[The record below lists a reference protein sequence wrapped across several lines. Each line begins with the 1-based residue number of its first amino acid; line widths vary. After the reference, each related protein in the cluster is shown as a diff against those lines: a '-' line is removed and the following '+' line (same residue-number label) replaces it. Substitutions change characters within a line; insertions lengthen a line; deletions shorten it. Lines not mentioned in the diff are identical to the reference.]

1 VGSDVFAAQ
10 YQQAPVPPGGAMI
23 KRQWLRYY
31 GRADLPER
39 AYRTKVIQSWDTAAK
54 DGAQNDWSVCTT
66 WLVVNKERYY
76 LLDLTRGRYEYPRLR
91 ETAIALAQRHK
102 PDVVLV
108 EDTSVGTALAQE
120 LKKILTRPVK
130 PISVDRDKVGRL
142 YVHQAKFEAGLVL
155 FPEGARFLPELETEL
170 LSFPQAKHDD
180 QVDSITQ
187 ALSHK
192 PGGYDIAAW
201 ST

>member
-1 VGSDVFAAQ
+1 
-10 YQQAPVPPGGAMI
+10 M
-23 KRQWLRYY
+23 
-31 GRADLPER
+31 
-39 AYRTKVIQSWDTAAK
+39 
-54 DGAQNDWSVCTT
+54 
-66 WLVVNKERYY
+66 
-76 LLDLTRGRYEYPRLR
+76 
-91 ETAIALAQRHK
+91 
-102 PDVVLV
+102 
-108 EDTSVGTALAQE
+108 AQE

-155 FPEGARFLPELETEL
+155 FPERAPFLPELETEL

-192 PGGYDIAAW
+192 PGGYDGTMAW
-201 ST
+201 ATT

>member
-1 VGSDVFAAQ
+1 DVFAAQ

-31 GRADLPER
+31 GNAALPER
-39 AYRTKVIQSWDTAAK
+39 TYRTKVIQSWDTAAK

-66 WLVVNKERYY
+66 WLVVNKERHY
-76 LLDLTRGRYEYPRLR
+76 LLDLTRGRYESPRLR

-108 EDTSVGTALAQE
+108 EDTSVGSALAQE
-120 LKKILTRPVK
+120 LKNILTRPVN

-155 FPEGARFLPELETEL
+155 FPEG
-170 LSFPQAKHDD
+170 
-180 QVDSITQ
+180 
-187 ALSHK
+187 
-192 PGGYDIAAW
+192 
-201 ST
+201 